1 MSSSAAA
8 ERRTNGPRVARFIE
22 TFCRQSRGQ
31 LAGAPVLLR
40 DWQREILDELFT
52 LRDDGLRQHRTGLL
66 GLPRKNGKSTLGSA
80 LALYLLVAD
89 GEAGAE
95 VYSCAGDR
103 QQARIVFNEARK
115 MVEASPDLSSILTVY
130 RDVIHFPRT
139 QGVYRVL
146 SADARLQQGLN
157 PSACLF
163 DEVHVQPD
171 DELWN
176 ALVLGMG
183 TRAQPLML
191 GITTAGYD
199 EESLL
204 WKLYEYGRK
213 VQSGEIDDPTFWFRW
228 WEPARADCDWRD
240 PAVWAECNPAL
251 GDFLH
256 EEALA
261 ADART
266 TAEHEYRRYHLNQ
279 WTRAANAW
287 LPFGAWDGCLAP
299 DLQLDPALPI
309 CAGIDVALRN
319 DSTAVVIAQ
328 RREVGPEHA
337 PKPLEL
343 ARTLAPAHARR
354 GTDMPDGLVSFIAE
368 EDDDAPQPE
377 PVEQTHERTIVRARV
392 WENPYPEG
400 DNRRELWAL
409 DVREVEEYLKAL
421 FSLFPSPAVEID
433 GEVRPGPAYVY
444 DPSYFSRSAQVLQ
457 GEQLAMVEFPQS
469 DARMIPASQGLY
481 QLIVEGKLAH
491 DGDPA
496 LARHV
501 GNAAADQKPRGWR
514 LTKPRG
520 SRKKIDAAIAMAFAV
535 HQAQQEPPTR
545 RVSVYETR
553 GVRTL

>member
-1 MSSSAAA
+1 MTSSTADRS
-8 ERRTNGPRVARFIE
+8 TNGPRVARFIE
-22 TFCRQSRGQ
+22 TFCRQSRGNA
-31 LAGAPVLLR
+31 AGQPVHLR
-40 DWQREILDELFT
+40 DWQRGILDELFT
-52 LRDDGLRQHRTGLL
+52 LRADGLRQHRTGLL
-66 GLPRKNGKSTLGSA
+66 GLPRKNGKSTLGSG

-95 VYSCAGDR
+95 VYSAAGDKT
-103 QQARIVFNEARK
+103 QAKIVFNEARK
-115 MVEASPDLSSILTVY
+115 MVEASPDLSAILNVY
-130 RDVIHFPRT
+130 RDAIEFPRT
-139 QGVYRVL
+139 QSVYRVL
-146 SADARLQQGLN
+146 SADAKLQQGLN

-183 TRAQPLML
+183 TRTQPLML

-204 WKLYEYGRK
+204 WKLYDYGRK
-213 VQSGEIDDPTFWFRW
+213 VRSGELQDPTFWFRW
-228 WEPARADCDWRD
+228 WEPPQADCDWRD
-240 PAVWAECNPAL
+240 PAVWRACNPAL

-266 TAEHEYRRYHLNQ
+266 TAEHEFRRYHMNQ

-299 DLQLDPALPI
+299 DLQLDPAAPTYV
-309 CAGIDVALRN
+309 GIDVALRN

-328 RREVGPEHA
+328 RRKVGPEHA

-343 ARTLAPAHARR
+343 ARTLEPSHARR
-354 GTDMPDGLVSFIAE
+354 DDTMPDGLVEFIAE
-368 EDDDAPQPE
+368 QDDEPPDDAPSE
-377 PVEQTHERTIVRARV
+377 TGYERTIVRARV

-400 DNRRELWAL
+400 DNRRALWAL

-421 FSLFPSPAVEID
+421 FSLFPTPAAERD
-433 GEVRPGPAYVY
+433 GEVRPGPAFCY
-444 DPSYFSRSAQVLQ
+444 DPSYFQRSPAVLV
-457 GEQLAMVEFPQS
+457 GEGLNMMEIPQT

-481 QLIVEGKLAH
+481 QLVVSGRLAH

-520 SRKKIDAAIAMAFAV
+520 SRKKIDAVIAMALAA
-535 HQAQQEPPTR
+535 HQAQQEPPKER
-545 RVSVYETR
+545 RSVYESR
-553 GVRTL
+553 GILTL